1 MGKKL
6 YYDSGKPIKVKGV
19 GEFTGIS
26 DKALKEAAKKQR
38 IAATK
43 TRVKAR
49 KSLIVKTVDPKTL
62 PKAGAGKGVNV
73 LANVTPGT
81 QSVAKGNPVKS
92 GSGGVPKGTRQTSFL
107 KTFPADKT
115 TDFVKAG
122 EKTFKSGIQ
131 SKAVA
136 EKFAQQSTN
145 KYMQSVIGKK
155 AAAKLVAKT
164 ASKFIPVVGPVVMA
178 YDAYQLLSSIP
189 KSKKKKSP
197 IELYG
202 QKMDTYG
209 YKY

>member
-1 MGKKL
+1 MAKKRKVTRIPDYKAVEEFARTKKGKQL
-6 YYDSGKPIKVKGV
+6 
-19 GEFTGIS
+19 EARARAQ
-26 DKALKEAAKKQR
+26 KAREAAKR
-38 IAATK
+38 YNY
-43 TRVKAR
+43 R
-49 KSLIVKTVDPKTL
+49 KVTITQVDPKTMKK
-62 PKAGAGKGVNV
+62 PTTGKGVNK
-73 LANVTPGT
+73 LGNVTVGT
-81 QSVAKGNPVKS
+81 QSISPSAGSPVKTKS
-92 GSGGVPKGTRQTSFL
+92 GAVPKGTRQTSFL

-189 KSKKKKSP
+189 QNKKKKSP